1 MGCLVKP
8 GKAAGFRALALALFL
23 CSCGGDDTA
32 NGGVAPVVI
41 PPFSPSPPPSPPP
54 PTLPSR
60 PASVERTI
68 ATTTIDT
75 AISTA
80 YGAVI
85 AINPDPGAV
94 PKERLFVMLPGTGG
108 TPNVQRLIL
117 RAGIARGYH
126 VIGLPYRNETTV
138 ADYCAGISDVNC
150 TGNVRREII
159 TGADTSGQIVVDST
173 NSIAGRLTRTLN
185 YLNTTYPT
193 EGWGRF
199 LSGGALDWSV
209 VTVAGHSQGSGHAA
223 YMGKLYSLDRLVMF
237 SGPSDVG
244 TGNGASAAWLSL
256 PNVTPASRQYGFTHT
271 ADELVPY
278 ALVLNNWGLMGL
290 GNSGAP
296 NSVDGA
302 SPPYGNSHQLTTSAA
317 YNPSAPNAI
326 TYPYH
331 LATVLDTFVPLT
343 AQGTPV
349 YSPVWEYLAF
359 P

>member
-1 MGCLVKP
+1 MMGCLAKP
-8 GKAAGFRALALALFL
+8 RKAAGFRALALALFL
-23 CSCGGDDTA
+23 CSCGSDGTA
-32 NGGVAPVVI
+32 NGGGGPVVL
-41 PPFSPSPPPSPPP
+41 PSPTPTPTPIPTPTPPP
-54 PTLPSR
+54 K

-68 ATTTIDT
+68 ATTTINP
-75 AISTA
+75 AISTTH
-80 YGAVI
+80 GAVI

-138 ADYCAGISDVNC
+138 ADYCIGISDVNC

-173 NSIAGRLTRTLN
+173 NSIFGRLTRTLG

-199 LSGGALDWSV
+199 LAGGAVDWSV

-237 SGPSDVG
+237 SGPSDIG

-256 PNVTPASRQYGFTHT
+256 PNITPASRQYGFTHT

-278 ALVLNNWGLMGL
+278 ALVLNNWGLIGL
-290 GNSGAP
+290 GSFGVP
-296 NSVDGA
+296 VSVDGA
-302 SPPYGNSHQLTTSAA
+302 SPPYGNSRQLTTSAA

-343 AQGTPV
+343 AQRAPV
-349 YSPVWEYLAF
+349 YSHVWEYLAF